1 VVSTSTS
8 EDFELASDDSTAL
21 LGPPPLRGTSS
32 QERSKTTF
40 NVKYN
45 LKPRRL
51 PLFGKFKSNVAIS
64 FEVGVESE
72 IRANGTADEARTPLT
87 EQERFRTQLSLT
99 YKFSENFRGSGLM
112 RWENNDNKLT
122 DKTRKTR
129 EVRFSGTFYLR

>member
-1 VVSTSTS
+1 
-8 EDFELASDDSTAL
+8 
-21 LGPPPLRGTSS
+21 
-32 QERSKTTF
+32 
-40 NVKYN
+40 
-45 LKPRRL
+45 
-51 PLFGKFKSNVAIS
+51 
-64 FEVGVESE
+64 VESE